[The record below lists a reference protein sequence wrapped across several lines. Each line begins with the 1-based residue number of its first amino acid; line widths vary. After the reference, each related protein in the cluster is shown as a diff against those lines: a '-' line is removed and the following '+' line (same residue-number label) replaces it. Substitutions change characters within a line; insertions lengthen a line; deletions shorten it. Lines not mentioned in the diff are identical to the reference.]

1 MYISV
6 QINWLTSVKSLY
18 RNPRIMLLPINMGM
32 GLTILITWLFKFLEM
47 IKFVSMG
54 KFYVHDVTLPLL
66 QR

>member
-32 GLTILITWLFKFLEM
+32 GLTILIT
-47 IKFVSMG
+47 
-54 KFYVHDVTLPLL
+54 
-66 QR
+66 